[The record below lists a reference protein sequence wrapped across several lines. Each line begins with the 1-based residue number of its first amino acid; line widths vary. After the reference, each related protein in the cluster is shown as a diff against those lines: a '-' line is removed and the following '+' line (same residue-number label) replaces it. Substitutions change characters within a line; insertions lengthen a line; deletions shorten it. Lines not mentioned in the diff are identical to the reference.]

1 MGIGRVSYD
10 HQTVLAGCRLES
22 WGTLGAGSRSSNT
35 AYTHHVTTIYTD
47 TTESGKGA
55 FTYHPRQEQPGCK
68 GQLNTIHRQ
77 TDGTVTIIQKQTT
90 NTLTIQIIDQTE
102 THPKI
107 LQSPWFGA
115 IIMYFALFRSFSPFI
130 HVFFNVPPSAY
141 LPIYSFMLMYP
152 LIISHHFCH
161 ILFSIF
167 SFFFIGRSQPNTL

>member
-1 MGIGRVSYD
+1 MGIGRMSYD
-10 HQTVLAGCRLES
+10 HQTVLAGCKLEP

-77 TDGTVTIIQKQTT
+77 TDGTVTIVQKQTT

-102 THPKI
+102 THPKT
-107 LQSPWFGA
+107 LQWPWFGA
-115 IIMYFALFRSFSPFI
+115 KIMYFALFLSFSPFI
-130 HVFFNVPPSAY
+130 HVFLNVPPSVY
-141 LPIYSFMLMYP
+141 LPIYSFMLMTYP

-161 ILFSIF
+161 KYIYIY
-167 SFFFIGRSQPNTL
+167 FFFLQWTFPA